1 MSENG
6 VREVLSQLVPAESKS
21 RDESNDKSDSEE
33 LEDEFG
39 GSDGESLETKSIILL
54 ENEDTRVKHESCVS
68 MWKYNVF
75 REIGESEIVKTI
87 RRYDSSGHR
96 HYQNLFSGNWTWEQ
110 ADLIAQVG
118 KCNGAMF
125 TPVILGS
132 DKTTVSIA
140 TGQND
145 YYPLYISL
153 GNVHNNVR
161 RAHRNAVALLAF
173 LAIPKCEKEYKDD
186 ADYRRFRRQLFHSSL
201 ATILRS
207 LRPAMT
213 TPEIARCPDGHFR
226 RIIYGLAPYIADYP
240 EQALVACI
248 VQKWCPICIDHRT
261 KLGGKDPPSGFRS
274 RQHTEELLWGGFSA
288 KALWDDYGIVSDA
301 IPFTNDFPRA
311 DIHELI
317 AGDLLHQMIKGTFK
331 DHLVTWVG
339 EYITLSNSDTPGRA
353 DEVMSEID
361 RRIAAVPTFPGLRHF
376 YQGRDFKQ
384 WTGDDSKGL
393 MKVYLPALVGLIPD
407 EMVQAIAS
415 FLEFCYLAR
424 RDYHTEATLA
434 DMEKHLQDYLHC
446 RDIFIRTGVRPE
458 GFDALPR
465 EHALKHY
472 VSLIRKFGSLNGL
485 CTSITESKHIKA
497 IKEPWRRTSHFE
509 ELGQMLLINQHLD
522 KLAAARADF
531 AARGMLDGSLLQY
544 VLGEL
549 ERSRFRTDSHDITD
563 SSSGMADEDDDD
575 DSSEEDN
582 DHDWVPGQAEAI
594 DAEVCTSE
602 DNGDAR
608 PVEGPHVVASVTLA
622 RTPEPLVDRAYPHTL
637 DQIGEVVEIPNLA
650 DLVVDYLSTQDWSSL
665 PNATSS
671 SSLIPS
677 LDEIQHRVCVMRSA
691 TAVFYAPSDPSG
703 RQGMKSERIRA
714 TPRWRGGPGRNGLP
728 GFRGLLVARVRL
740 FFSFKIRSQT
750 HECALVQWFSQ
761 HGNDP
766 DDVTGMWVVT
776 SDFEEDGTRSCQVI
790 SVEAIVRAAHLIPV
804 YGEEFLSPNF
814 HHSESL
820 HSFRAYYVNKFA
832 DHHAYEIAF

>member
-1 MSENG
+1 GIPCNNTGNPLPVGCPPPPRTTALPSDWTPFSDRIEFETADIFYRQAQLSRGKIDNILTVWAASLLKATNG
-6 VREVLSQLVPAESKS
+6 DFDAVPPFANHA
-21 RDESNDKSDSEE
+21 DMHNIIDSIPLGDAPWHSFTASYTGPHPTEGDVPSWMTAQHE
-33 LEDEFG
+33 IWYRNPR
-39 GSDGESLETKSIILL
+39 TIIRNMLANPDF
-54 ENEDTRVKHESCVS
+54 ENEFDTTP
-68 MWKYNVF
+68 Y
-75 REIGESEIVKTI
+75 

-110 ADLIAQVG
+110 ADLIAKDG

-125 TPVILGS
+125 APVILGS

-207 LRPAMT
+207 LRPGMT

-274 RQHTEELLWGGFSA
+274 RQHTEELLRGGFSA

-317 AGDLLHQMIKGTFK
+317 AGDLLHQMIKGAFK

-424 RDYHTEATLA
+424 RDYHTEATLG
-434 DMEKHLQDYLHC
+434 DMEKHLKDYLHF
-446 RDIFIRTGVRPE
+446 RDIFVRTGVRPE

-497 IKEPWRRTSHFE
+497 IKE
-509 ELGQMLLINQHLD
+509 
-522 KLAAARADF
+522 
-531 AARGMLDGSLLQY
+531 
-544 VLGEL
+544 
-549 ERSRFRTDSHDITD
+549 
-563 SSSGMADEDDDD
+563 
-575 DSSEEDN
+575 
-582 DHDWVPGQAEAI
+582 
-594 DAEVCTSE
+594 
-602 DNGDAR
+602 
-608 PVEGPHVVASVTLA
+608 
-622 RTPEPLVDRAYPHTL
+622 
-637 DQIGEVVEIPNLA
+637 
-650 DLVVDYLSTQDWSSL
+650 
-665 PNATSS
+665 
-671 SSLIPS
+671 
-677 LDEIQHRVCVMRSA
+677 
-691 TAVFYAPSDPSG
+691 
-703 RQGMKSERIRA
+703 
-714 TPRWRGGPGRNGLP
+714 
-728 GFRGLLVARVRL
+728 
-740 FFSFKIRSQT
+740 
-750 HECALVQWFSQ
+750 
-761 HGNDP
+761 
-766 DDVTGMWVVT
+766 
-776 SDFEEDGTRSCQVI
+776 
-790 SVEAIVRAAHLIPV
+790 
-804 YGEEFLSPNF
+804 
-814 HHSESL
+814 
-820 HSFRAYYVNKFA
+820 
-832 DHHAYEIAF
+832 